1 MVSTIILSICFLV
14 SAVAAISSVV
24 TAIKSRIYLQEA
36 ISYLNATYARP
47 NKMSPPIPIDEA
59 PAISDYLVDKE
70 CISEGDSD
78 LLFAENDDIVVV
90 SRDGFEVQCLP
101 VDERRH
107 NNVNVAFIDG
117 QFIVATEETVPIE
130 GSTNC
135 RIVAHTQRYDSAQ
148 CRIVLVNGT
157 VPYIKVYNSHNRLT
171 GEIERKF
178 VFEAQNVYC
187 RREDAPF
194 ILSLSTVKIPW

>member
-1 MVSTIILSICFLV
+1 MDSTMIFYFISLLI
-14 SAVAAISSVV
+14 SAVAATSALIL
-24 TAIKSRIYLQEA
+24 AIRCRSYLREA
-36 ISYLNATYARP
+36 ISRLNKE
-47 NKMSPPIPIDEA
+47 NVGLNEISLPIKEA
-59 PAISDYLVDKE
+59 ASNYLVDKQ

-107 NNVNVAFIDG
+107 NNVNVAFIDS
-117 QFIVATEETVPIE
+117 QFLIATEESLPIE
-130 GSTNC
+130 GSTC
-135 RIVAHTQRYDSAQ
+135 CKIVAHTQKYDPAR
-148 CRIVLVNGT
+148 CRIVLINDT
-157 VPYIKVYNSHNRLT
+157 VPYVKAYNSHNRLT

-187 RREDAPF
+187 RREDVPF
-194 ILSLSTVKIPW
+194 ILSLSTVRTHW